1 MTQRKKI
8 YIFSGIFAGLALSAL
23 MLWPIMKSATGPQVV
38 VYKSPT
44 CGCCT
49 KWVSYLRSNGFNVTQ
64 IDTQNIKAV
73 KQNQGIPLNLESCHT
88 AIVDGYIVEGHVPVQ
103 AINRMLKEKPPI
115 KGIAVAGMPIGSP
128 GMEQGARKDPF
139 DVVTIQSSG
148 PATIYESYR
157 N

>member
-1 MTQRKKI
+1 MTQRKKV
-8 YIFSGIFAGLALSAL
+8 YITTAIFAGLALLSVI
-23 MLWPIMKSATGPQVV
+23 LWPVIKSAAGPEVV

-88 AIVDGYIVEGHVPVQ
+88 AIVEGYIVEGHVPVH

-128 GMEQGARKDPF
+128 GMEQGSRKDPF

-148 PATIYESYR
+148 PATVYESYR